1 MEIEF
6 DNEKNNINIEKH
18 GISLADAKYLE
29 WETLV
34 SSQDTRH
41 DYGKNRMIGYALM
54 GIRLHC
60 IIYTDREYTRRVIS
74 LRKANKREV
83 KQYANQN

>member
-6 DNEKNNINIEKH
+6 DKSKDTINIEKH
-18 GISLADAKYLE
+18 GISLAEAKHLE

-34 SSQDTRH
+34 ATQDTRY
-41 DYGKNRMIGYALM
+41 DYGEIRMIGYVLLKA
-54 GIRLHC
+54 RLYC
-60 IIYTDREYTRRVIS
+60 IIYTDREQVRRIIS

-83 KQYANQN
+83 KQYASQN